1 MLIGAGDRLWVA
13 FVLWL
18 SIMATLEFIRL
29 QGKNPLPWWVIHGP
43 AVAWGAVALIPWSV
57 AQWRGYW
64 VVQSLP
70 SVTVPLSLPAT
81 YGFNLLA
88 LIGLAVGVAPFAAFG
103 RRAAAESSVRDVGK
117 VVPGK
122 AFIIIVVLLA
132 MYVGSLPSLSNL
144 WSVAAHPGQDLYAST
159 NGTFLALSLDV
170 LTVVA
175 IGYLAARQTIGW
187 VGVALYLALVVV
199 ILGSAHRY
207 LVMILIFSY
216 LILRSPKRWAG
227 GSFVQWLVFFVLGA
241 AAAWLIGF
249 SGLGQLSIL
258 RSGASV
264 SSSSVYTQKTVSSL
278 DVMSS
283 AEYLMETNG
292 QPGQLHGASYLA
304 LPDELIPRFLLGARS
319 APPAIQV
326 VREAFGMKTGASA
339 PLWIEGVLNQGVVG
353 DFLSMVVFAG
363 LWGLLFRRAISSP
376 SSTGRISVLIGPVW
390 ILFAYQALSRVL
402 LIASLYLFVSA
413 VIGLMLWNWMQAD
426 EGSSEPYVH
435 CNAMLSSSARR

>member
-1 MLIGAGDRLWVA
+1 MLMGAGDRLWVA

-18 SIMATLEFIRL
+18 SIMAALEFIRL

-43 AVAWGAVALIPWSV
+43 VVAWGAVALIPWSV
-57 AQWRGYW
+57 SLWQGYW
-64 VVQSLP
+64 VVQSQP

-88 LIGLAVGVAPFAAFG
+88 LIGLAVGLVPFAAFG
-103 RRAAAESSVRDVGK
+103 RRAAAEQRVRDRGK

-122 AFIIIVVLLA
+122 AFIIILVLLA

-144 WSVAAHPGQDLYAST
+144 WSVAAPTGQDLYSST

-175 IGYLAARQTIGW
+175 IAYLAGREKIGW
-187 VGVALYLALVVV
+187 LGVALYLALLVL

-207 LVMILIFSY
+207 LVMILILAY

-227 GSFVQWLVFFVLGA
+227 GSFIQWPVFFILGA
-241 AAAWLIGF
+241 AVIWLIGF

-264 SSSSVYTQKTVSSL
+264 SSSSVYTQRTVSSL

-292 QPGQLHGASYLA
+292 RPGQLNGASYLA
-304 LPDELIPRFLLGARS
+304 LPGELIPRFLLGARS

-326 VREAFGMKTGASA
+326 VREVFGMKTGASA
-339 PLWIEGVLNQGVVG
+339 PLWIEGVLNQGAVG

-376 SSTGRISVLIGPVW
+376 SSIGRISVLIGPVW
-390 ILFAYQALSRVL
+390 ILFAYQALSRIL
-402 LIASLYLFVSA
+402 MIASIYLLVSA

-426 EGSSEPYVH
+426 EGSSQPYVPR
-435 CNAMLSSSARR
+435 NVTLPSSARR